1 VPFRLSKNDQALKT
15 KFMAEAWMKHSAL
28 CDIIDKNNSTTAMA
42 RKEVELA
49 SSAYR
54 QTTDDMLQ
62 FTIRIKKIHS
72 AQFKL
77 KPSKWKASIAGK
89 TITLWLRAYGAFR
102 PARPEFKPPLA
113 VTYPSETIL
122 TAFEEL
128 ADKP

>member
-1 VPFRLSKNDQALKT
+1 MPFKLSRNDQALKT
-15 KFMAEAWMKHSAL
+15 ELMAEAWMKHSAL
-28 CDIIDKNNSTTAMA
+28 CDIIDKYNSTTAMA

-62 FTIRIKKIHS
+62 FTIRIQEIHS

-77 KPSKWKASIAGK
+77 KPFKWRTSIAGK
-89 TITLWLRAYGAFR
+89 MITRWIRAYGAFR
-102 PARPEFKPPLA
+102 PTRPKFKPPVA

-122 TAFEEL
+122 TTFEEL